1 MYVEDF
7 LANVTRIQY
16 ALSTIYML
24 QLTSYL
30 YPQSETVHDGAT
42 FDFIIVGAGSAGSV
56 LANRLTEDPNVSVLL
71 IEAGGD
77 PPLES
82 NLPGLA
88 SYLRNSRVDWNN
100 TSPVD
105 KQTYQCL
112 KDYQYPISH
121 GKVLGGSSSIN
132 QMYYVRG
139 DPNDYNSW
147 AAVANDQS
155 WNYSNVL
162 PYFIKSER
170 LENISELDS
179 YYQQFHGV
187 EGYLGVKKLHSE
199 KSSSYLQAF
208 KEIGHNVVQDTN
220 CNYTLGFSEQ
230 MVTIAD
236 GLRQSTANAFLSPIT
251 DKRSNLHI
259 LKEALVTKIIFNND
273 KTATGVMLTDKN
285 KNTLTINSNKE
296 VIVSAGGINSPQLLL
311 LSGVG
316 PKEHLQRLN
325 IPVVADLPVGQ
336 NLQNHFVSMM
346 VYKTSKPAP
355 KKAPSNPH
363 DFPFP
368 VIDGFAALNSSQN
381 FPDYQLA
388 SHITNADAFASF
400 CSTVLSFSN
409 EICDYF
415 FNEIKDREIF
425 VAEVANMNPLSRG
438 SVTLKSVD
446 PKELPLVSLNP
457 FSDEADFENLVRY
470 LEDAARLGD
479 SAYFKSLGAEF
490 VQLSSCKEFDFPSK
504 DYFKCHVRC
513 LVSTIYHYV
522 GTCAMGSVVDNRLR
536 VRDVRGLRVVDSSI
550 MPSITSGNTNA
561 PTIMIAE
568 KAADM
573 IKEDNPIVSE
583 EHENTG
589 TIMWMYDI

>member
-1 MYVEDF
+1 MSPLNYASQFNIRARNYFFTHTF
-7 LANVTRIQY
+7 LLFQ
-16 ALSTIYML
+16 
-24 QLTSYL
+24 
-30 YPQSETVHDGAT
+30 
-42 FDFIIVGAGSAGSV
+42 
-56 LANRLTEDPNVSVLL
+56 
-71 IEAGGD
+71 
-77 PPLES
+77 
-82 NLPGLA
+82 LPGLA
-88 SYLRNSRVDWNN
+88 SYLRNSPVDWNN

-187 EGYLGVKKLHSE
+187 EGYLGVRKLHSE

-363 DFPFP
+363 EFPFP

-446 PKELPLVSLNP
+446 PNELPLVSLNP

-470 LEDAARLGD
+470 LEDATRLGD

-522 GTCAMGSVVDNRLR
+522 GTCAMGSVVDSRLR